1 MKNKTAI
8 QKRNRKNISRA
19 TSRVIKAGRAK
30 SQVRN
35 GRLYLY
41 NGQVVRALQVCSNG
55 LRLIGID
62 GSLFGFAK
70 DADLKKI

>member
-1 MKNKTAI
+1 MKNKIAI
-8 QKRNRKNISRA
+8 QKRNRKSISRA

-35 GRLYLY
+35 GRLYFY

-55 LRLIGID
+55 LRLIGVA